1 MIAPVEYM
9 IVGFDGNHFN
19 GKIVPAIVDLAEA
32 GLIKVLDIV
41 FILKDGNGDVTAI
54 EFDDLE
60 ELEPFQ
66 DLTGGHPGLLS
77 EEDLFLAAEVLEPNT
92 SAAFFVWED
101 LWAANFA
108 KAILESGGTMLKGE
122 RIPHQVVV
130 EALEFDAQRTDG

>member
-1 MIAPVEYM
+1 M
-9 IVGFDGNHFN
+9 
-19 GKIVPAIVDLAEA
+19 
-32 GLIKVLDIV
+32 LDIV
-41 FILKDGNGDVTAI
+41 FILKDGKGDVTAI

-130 EALEFDAQRTDG
+130 EALEFDAQRSDG